1 MRRVHMAF
9 KSINLRLIL
18 KKVIYSDEMNPLPAK
33 VVAPLFILMVCVIS
47 NYICDKTKKN
57 VVFGNRPDENFFITH
72 APTHSPARMC
82 IRI

>member
-1 MRRVHMAF
+1 
-9 KSINLRLIL
+9 
-18 KKVIYSDEMNPLPAK
+18 
-33 VVAPLFILMVCVIS
+33 MVCVIS

-72 APTHSPARMC
+72 APTHPPARMC